1 MNKVF
6 VDTNIL
12 VYTMDQG
19 EPRKRDLCRE
29 LLKRRMVEDR
39 LVISTQVMQEF
50 FVAATR
56 KLGADPSLVKDVLHR
71 FERFEVVQITP
82 ARIEQAI
89 DCSILHRISFWDA
102 LIVTAA
108 EEARCVKV
116 LSEDLGDGR
125 MIRGVTIENPLRDI

>member
-1 MNKVF
+1 
-6 VDTNIL
+6 
-12 VYTMDQG
+12 
-19 EPRKRDLCRE
+19 
-29 LLKRRMVEDR
+29 
-39 LVISTQVMQEF
+39 
-50 FVAATR
+50 
-56 KLGADPSLVKDVLHR
+56 VLHR

>member
-1 MNKVF
+1 MSKVF
-6 VDTNIL
+6 IDTNIL

-19 EPRKRDLCRE
+19 EPRKQGLCRE

-39 LVISTQVMQEF
+39 IVISTQVMQEF

-56 KLGADPSLVKDVLHR
+56 KLGADPLLVKDVLHR
-71 FERFEVVQITP
+71 FQRFEVVQITP

-108 EEARCVKV
+108 EEARCVRV
-116 LSEDLGDGR
+116 LSEDLGDGQ